1 MDNTKRTANYVP
13 SGEAKKESWMALD
26 ILERSKKKNLA
37 IDYLKPTLSREDL
50 KGVLECLVEDNLST
64 GGMVE
69 KFEKNFAS
77 TFKFKNV
84 LSLNSL
90 ASAYHCALKVLDVQ
104 EGDFVLLSD
113 ISPVAALDAIYLLKA
128 KPILVDIGKNS
139 FHMDVESFLSKVQE
153 FKPKVAVIDHSFGCL
168 VDAKNYQVPEGT
180 SLLEDFSEAIGASS
194 ESIPVGKQ
202 GKISIASLH
211 VESIITT
218 GNGAMIVTA
227 DTELALKMKS
237 MISGRTKTRIQDE
250 PKYDYN
256 LIDYQA
262 ALGIEQ
268 LSKLGVLLERK
279 RKIAQS
285 YLQAVN
291 GSRIET
297 YFKNPEEDTFTRFP
311 VVVASGN
318 YDETKRYFDSIHIE
332 TMRTIEEPIHSIL
345 EWDRSDYPNA
355 ERLFQRGHCIPVY
368 PNLTKDNVQRIAT
381 AIRRIY

>member
-1 MDNTKRTANYVP
+1 
-13 SGEAKKESWMALD
+13 MALD
-26 ILERSKKKNLA
+26 ILERSQKKNPA

-64 GGMVE
+64 GEMVE
-69 KFEKNFAS
+69 KFEKSFAT
-77 TFKFKNV
+77 TFKFKHV

-90 ASAYHCALKVLDVQ
+90 TSAYHCALKSLGVA
-104 EGDFVLLSD
+104 EGDHVLLSD
-113 ISPVAALDAIYLLKA
+113 LAPLAALDAIYLLRA
-128 KPILVDIGKNS
+128 KPVIVDLARQS
-139 FHMDVESFLSKVQE
+139 FHMDPAGFQAKLQE
-153 FKPKVAVIDHSFGCL
+153 FQPKVAILAHSFGCL
-168 VDAKNYQVPEGT
+168 ISASDYPVPETT
-180 SLLEDFSEAIGASS
+180 SILEDFSEAIGAEC

-202 GKISIASLH
+202 GHISICGLQ
-211 VESIITT
+211 VESVITT
-218 GNGAMIVTA
+218 GNGAMVVTA
-227 DTELALKMKS
+227 DAELSQKMKS
-237 MISGRTKTRIQDE
+237 MVAGRSKTRIQDE

-285 YLQAVN
+285 YLQAVS

-297 YFKNPEEDTFTRFP
+297 YFRNPNTDTFNRFP
-311 VVVASGN
+311 VVVATGS
-318 YDETKRYFDSIHIE
+318 YEETRRYFDSIHIG
-332 TMRTIEEPIHSIL
+332 TMPVAEEPLHTVL
-345 EWDRSDYPNA
+345 ELNRNEYPNA